1 MWRVRGGGEGPFYK
15 VELQMTSGKPVGYPI
30 AIGFFGCGCVT
41 AGDIGSA
48 TSGPATT
55 ANTNAAGGWPV
66 LTDTKLLW
74 LRYGSEPPTEM
85 QSPYEIFSGDPSINT
100 NSHLYNTGASSLRRT
115 VSTANLAEFTKFD
128 ETPLYFP
135 AGSLTQQPTSRNSAN
150 AGNF

>member
-1 MWRVRGGGEGPFYK
+1 MRLV
-15 VELQMTSGKPVGYPI
+15 VGL
-30 AIGFFGCGCVT
+30 FL
-41 AGDIGSA
+41 
-48 TSGPATT
+48 
-55 ANTNAAGGWPV
+55 
-66 LTDTKLLW
+66 LTRSFLW

-150 AGNF
+150 AGNSDFKDDLYLVAAREFTGNRGEVAPFRAIRRFCRRV